1 MALMTKRERVLR
13 TVRFA
18 ETDRVPIYDLLQ
30 NQPVIEHFA
39 GEPLTVENGKRL
51 MGIAISAALDMTRS
65 PGAGPYA
72 PAVTR
77 QENGIVM
84 QQERWTSWIV
94 ERPWHD
100 IPGLIEWIK
109 GEIRRTEALDVRCR
123 LRRYATERTSRAG
136 WTPSQP
142 PIPPAAAILP
152 CSSSRAASA
161 WTTMFWVAGL
171 EDFSYL
177 LADSPD
183 LVEEWLD
190 ARNRA
195 ELRRVAAI
203 ADPDLVPIVLT
214 YDDIAYKTGTI
225 FSPKWLR
232 RHWAPRLKALND
244 AWHAARHDLPL
255 PFRRQPLPG
264 AG

>member
-30 NQPVIEHFA
+30 NQPVIEHFT
-39 GEPLTVENGKRL
+39 GQPLTVENGKRL

-77 QENGIVM
+77 QENGLVM

-109 GEIRRTEALDVRCR
+109 GEIRRSEALTFGADDVA
-123 LRRYATERTSRAG
+123 RYRAHIQG
-136 WTPSQP
+136 WLDTF
-142 PIPPAAAILP
+142 AAADPTGRGDPTVLIIESGVGLDY
-152 CSSSRAASA
+152 
-161 WTTMFWVAGL
+161 MFWVAGL

-190 ARNRA
+190 RA
-195 ELRRVAAI
+195 QPGRA
-203 ADPDLVPIVLT
+203 
-214 YDDIAYKTGTI
+214 
-225 FSPKWLR
+225 
-232 RHWAPRLKALND
+232 APRGS
-244 AWHAARHDLPL
+244 H
-255 PFRRQPLPG
+255 RRS
-264 AG
+264 

>member
-30 NQPVIEHFA
+30 NQPVVEHFA

-109 GEIRRTEALDVRCR
+109 GEIRRTEALDV
-123 LRRYATERTSRAG
+123 
-136 WTPSQP
+136 
-142 PIPPAAAILP
+142 
-152 CSSSRAASA
+152 
-161 WTTMFWVAGL
+161 
-171 EDFSYL
+171 
-177 LADSPD
+177 
-183 LVEEWLD
+183 
-190 ARNRA
+190 
-195 ELRRVAAI
+195 
-203 ADPDLVPIVLT
+203 
-214 YDDIAYKTGTI
+214 
-225 FSPKWLR
+225 
-232 RHWAPRLKALND
+232 
-244 AWHAARHDLPL
+244 
-255 PFRRQPLPG
+255 
-264 AG
+264 